1 MKARFVSPVRFW
13 ASAMACALSLVTG
26 AAQAA
31 VYTGVWDPV
40 YGAPFTN
47 LGWRGTATFAVPDG
61 CEPSGTADISNGL
74 DCGGA
79 ASLTSAAVEFY
90 DASSTGQAT
99 LDTLTFNPAS
109 MLIGTLRYVS
119 GNLDQLTT
127 STSSAVYASAN
138 LSAFGVA
145 PTVGFLLHFDLGGPR
160 LAWLDCSNQQIECLR
175 GTNSVTPQFSITRV
189 PVSVPEPGSL
199 WLAGLAVVAW
209 VAVRRAAV
217 KTGS

>member
-1 MKARFVSPVRFW
+1 MKARSVTLVRSW
-13 ASAMACALSLVTG
+13 ASAVACALSLVTG
-26 AAQAA
+26 AADAA

-47 LGWRGTATFAVPDG
+47 LGWRGTATFAVPDS
-61 CEPSGTADISNGL
+61 CEPSGTADISNTL
-74 DCGGA
+74 NCGGA

-109 MLIGTLRYVS
+109 MLIGTLRYVN

-127 STSSAVYASAN
+127 SSSNAVYAGAN
-138 LSAFGVA
+138 LSAFAVTPSVA
-145 PTVGFLLHFDLGGPR
+145 FFLSFDLGGPH
-160 LAWLDCSNQQIECLR
+160 LSWLDCSNEKNECLR
-175 GTNSVTPQFSITRV
+175 GTNSFAPQFSISR
-189 PVSVPEPGSL
+189 VPEPGSL
-199 WLAGLAVVAW
+199 WLAGLAGLA
-209 VAVRRAAV
+209 AVFLRGARRLPV